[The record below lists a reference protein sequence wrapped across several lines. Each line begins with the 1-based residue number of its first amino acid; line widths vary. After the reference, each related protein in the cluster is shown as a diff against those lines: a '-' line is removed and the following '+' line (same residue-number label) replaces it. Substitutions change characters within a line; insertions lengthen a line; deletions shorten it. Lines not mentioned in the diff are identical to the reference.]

1 MMASTRIM
9 AGIVSVFL
17 SSLTLL
23 AGSASAECAW
33 VLWTETQER
42 SLKPKPDPKYGK
54 GEPTW
59 KFDHNVHDTRAAC
72 EAVLSREMDATV
84 KVFRSAGAQ
93 LFQPPGEAPDFFIRT
108 GERRITIQKQNDW
121 FLIYNYA
128 CLPDTLDPRGPK
140 GK

>member
-1 MMASTRIM
+1 MASTRII
-9 AGIVSVFL
+9 ARIASVAL
-17 SSLTLL
+17 LSLTLL

-33 VLWTETQER
+33 VLWTETEER

-54 GEPTW
+54 GDPTW

-72 EAVLSREMDATV
+72 ELALSREMLAEV
-84 KVFRSAGAQ
+84 RAFKSAGAQ
-93 LFQPPGEAPDFFIRT
+93 VFQPPEEPPDFAIRI

-121 FLIYNYA
+121 FLIYNHA
-128 CLPDTLDPRGPK
+128 CLPDTMDPRGPK